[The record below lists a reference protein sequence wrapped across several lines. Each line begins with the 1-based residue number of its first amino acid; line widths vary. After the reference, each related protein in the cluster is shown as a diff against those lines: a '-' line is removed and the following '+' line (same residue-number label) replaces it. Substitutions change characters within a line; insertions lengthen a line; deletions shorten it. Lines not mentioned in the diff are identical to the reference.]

1 VAEGCGAGAS
11 FHRGHC
17 IRVSRRRRGWAV
29 RIIPVAPVP
38 ARPPIQLRNNVPQ
51 GRAALM
57 AEARAWI
64 DRLLDGPPWQGQ
76 P

>member
-1 VAEGCGAGAS
+1 
-11 FHRGHC
+11 
-17 IRVSRRRRGWAV
+17 V
-29 RIIPVAPVP
+29 RITP
-38 ARPPIQLRNNVPQ
+38 AEPLPLPPPPPITLRNSVPQ

-64 DRLLDGPPWQGQ
+64 DRLVDGPPWQGQ